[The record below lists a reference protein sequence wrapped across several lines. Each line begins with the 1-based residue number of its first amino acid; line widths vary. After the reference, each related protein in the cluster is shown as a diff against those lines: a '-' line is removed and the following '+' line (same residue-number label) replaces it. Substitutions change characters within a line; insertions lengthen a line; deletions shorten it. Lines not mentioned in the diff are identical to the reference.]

1 VNDKTVQAF
10 AEGIVIDDGVDE
22 RFQALPAKLIILTP
36 HSANGV
42 DGFMD
47 GIGNA
52 TENATEDMMA
62 QVQEVL
68 VTIHEGRFHQVKR
81 MFAAAG
87 AQVVFLK
94 RLSMGPIS
102 LDEKLSPGEYRM
114 LTQEEIQ
121 VLYAHKGMGS

>member
-1 VNDKTVQAF
+1 
-10 AEGIVIDDGVDE
+10 
-22 RFQALPAKLIILTP
+22 
-36 HSANGV
+36 
-42 DGFMD
+42 MD